1 MPKPINEILIDGHG
15 LEPPEPM
22 LRVLAALDAARP
34 GQTLRLLLP
43 REPFPLY
50 PLLTQR
56 GWRHETVAQA
66 DGNYVIRICRA
77 GPGAGS

>member
-1 MPKPINEILIDGHG
+1 MPEAIDEILIDGHG

-34 GQTLRLLLP
+34 GQTVRLLLP

-50 PLLTQR
+50 PLLAAR
-56 GWRHETVAQA
+56 GWCHDTVAHA
-66 DGNYVIRICRA
+66 DGNYVIHIRRSPA
-77 GPGAGS
+77 GAAS